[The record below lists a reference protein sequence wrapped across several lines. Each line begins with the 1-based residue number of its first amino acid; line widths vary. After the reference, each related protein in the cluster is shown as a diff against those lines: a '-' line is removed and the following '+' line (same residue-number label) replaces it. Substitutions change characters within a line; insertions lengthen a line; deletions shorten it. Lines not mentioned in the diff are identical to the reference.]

1 MIGAEEA
8 SAFLVR
14 VAAIAALFSMKLIP
28 LAGPVQEVLE
38 GALGS
43 SLRPG
48 HALIRLECPA
58 GDPHAY
64 AAVRHPNGRV
74 RALVLAYEQTYL
86 HGQVF
91 LAVEK
96 GVREEEN
103 PLAINVSAAFLKCL
117 SPMDLF
123 SVSNGAEAWRKRVG
137 AWLAHQQANKEGEV
151 LLGDYGGPGQYG
163 NDTLGYNPDG
173 KERFRKDA
181 LKYLKRV
188 GTHLGWAGK
197 PYFNAS
203 GIACSGDATAHFVHP
218 DGTDVYIDISEGSQ
232 IPGVRSSVQGVQIM
246 WRFET
251 SDHRNVIG
259 RNQWVHWN
267 TPAGQLAAAIKR
279 LHDTLQPLARAG
291 D

>member
-1 MIGAEEA
+1 VLI
-8 SAFLVR
+8 R
-14 VAAIAALFSMKLIP
+14 VAAFAALSCMKLIP
-28 LAGPVQEVLE
+28 LTGPVQDALHS
-38 GALGS
+38 ALGS

-48 HALIRLECPA
+48 HTLVRLECPV

-123 SVSNGAEAWRKRVG
+123 SASNGAEDWRKRVG
-137 AWLAHQQANKEGEV
+137 AWLAHQGLNKEGEV

-163 NDTLGYNPDG
+163 NDTLGYNDAG
-173 KERFRKDA
+173 KKRFRKDA

-188 GTHLGWAGK
+188 GWHLGWDGK
-197 PYFNAS
+197 PRFNAS
-203 GIACSGDATAHFVHP
+203 GIACSGDATAHFAFH
-218 DGTDVYIDISEGSQ
+218 DGTGVYINISEGTA
-232 IPGVRSSVQGVQIM
+232 IPMVRSSVQGVQIM
-246 WRFET
+246 WRLET
-251 SDHRNVIG
+251 PGGRDVGG
-259 RNQWVHWN
+259 RNQWAHWD
-267 TPAGQLAAAIKR
+267 TPAERLALSISRSHGALR
-279 LHDTLQPLARAG
+279 SLARAG

>member
-1 MIGAEEA
+1 
-8 SAFLVR
+8 
-14 VAAIAALFSMKLIP
+14 VAAIEAIFGMKLIP
-28 LAGPVQEVLE
+28 LAGPVEGVLE
-38 GALGS
+38 GALGT

-48 HALIRLECPA
+48 HTLVRLECPV

-74 RALVLAYEQTYL
+74 RALVLAYEMTFL
-86 HGQVF
+86 HGQTF

-96 GVREEEN
+96 GVREEDN

-123 SVSNGAEAWRKRVG
+123 SVSNGAEAWRKRVS
-137 AWLAHQQANKEGEV
+137 AWLAHQQLNKEGEV

-197 PYFNAS
+197 PSFNAS
-203 GIACSGDATAHFVHP
+203 GIAGSGDATVYYRCP
-218 DGTDVYIDISEGSQ
+218 DDSGSVYIDISAGSA
-232 IPGVRSSVQGVQIM
+232 IPMVRSSVQGVQIM
-246 WRFET
+246 WRFEHPGRRRT
-251 SDHRNVIG
+251 SG
-259 RNQWVHWN
+259 RNQWAHW
-267 TPAGQLAAAIKR
+267 
-279 LHDTLQPLARAG
+279 DTRASDLVARITRQYAHRVPLACAG